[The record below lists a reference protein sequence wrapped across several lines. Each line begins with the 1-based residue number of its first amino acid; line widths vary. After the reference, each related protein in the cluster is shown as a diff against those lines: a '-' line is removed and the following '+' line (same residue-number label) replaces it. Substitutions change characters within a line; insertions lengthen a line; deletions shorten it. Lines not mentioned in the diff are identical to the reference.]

1 MPAPVAVTGAGGFV
15 GSRLVRRL
23 RGAGTAVRAVIR
35 AARDAEPLRALGCEV
50 AVADVTDRA
59 ALAAAFSGC
68 RAAVH
73 LAAIIR
79 ERDGLTFDAVNHQ
92 GAANAAAAAAA
103 SGIGRFVHLSALR
116 ASPEAPRY
124 LRSKWQGE
132 EAVRRSGLP
141 AVIFRPSVLLGPGG
155 GAAAQFADVVRYGL
169 WYPVVG
175 GRVPGRR
182 LAGTLAALTPFVPVL
197 GDGRYTSMPVA
208 LDDVL
213 PAVAAALE
221 RDDVLG
227 GTFEIGGP
235 EVLTYDELV
244 RRVAAVLGLRRVLWH
259 LPMPAARVL
268 LRLFALLPDPP
279 ITRDEFDALLV
290 DNVCDPA
297 PAVRAFGLRLR
308 PVEQALRE
316 ALTPSGEKT

>member
-116 ASPEAPRY
+116 ASPEAARY

-197 GDGRYTSMPVA
+197 GNGRYTSMPVA

-259 LPMPAARVL
+259 LPMPAARGL